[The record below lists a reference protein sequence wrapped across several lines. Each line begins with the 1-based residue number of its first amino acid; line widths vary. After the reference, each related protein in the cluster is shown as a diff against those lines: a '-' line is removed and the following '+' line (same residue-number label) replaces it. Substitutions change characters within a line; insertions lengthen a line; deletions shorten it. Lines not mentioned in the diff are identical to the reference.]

1 VLAWVPVDGLVVT
14 GGFVVAGLVGRV
26 LDGDGV
32 VDGVARVV
40 GGVVLCV
47 GSLGDV
53 VGVDVVVGGDEV
65 RRVARWEG

>member
-1 VLAWVPVDGLVVT
+1 M
-14 GGFVVAGLVGRV
+14 AGLVGRV

-40 GGVVLCV
+40 GGVLLCV

-53 VGVDVVVGGDEV
+53 VGVDVVVGGDDV
-65 RRVARWEG
+65 RGVVDWEG